1 MADTSP
7 HAILVMALKNTHA
20 MAAESKQVCDRQLDR
35 FDHYPDLHEF
45 MAKRSRTLAAQVDR
59 IETVLN
65 TMSEKTSGL
74 KELVTSLVGN
84 AAMLGHGATGDEVL
98 KDVFVDSAFAGMA
111 VHCYD
116 SLFAIA
122 EAVGE
127 PQVVTALQAS
137 RDEEKQAYDWF
148 AGNIATTSK
157 SYVSLTASGQTS
169 SH

>member
-35 FDHYPDLHEF
+35 FDHYPNLHEF
-45 MAKRSRTLAAQVDR
+45 MAARSRTLATQVER
-59 IETVLN
+59 LETVLK

-74 KELVTSLVGN
+74 KELVTSIVGN

-111 VHCYD
+111 VQCYD

-127 PQVVTALQAS
+127 PEVVTALQSS

-148 AGNIATTSK
+148 ASTIASTSK
-157 SYVSLTASGQTS
+157 SYVSLTTAGQTS